1 MNKAPKRNRPTKS
14 RNRANDQ
21 RSRSNNKPAHANDK
35 PRDRGA
41 PNAANRNANRLRQ
54 AAELWQQWLG
64 ETQWH
69 QLDRWL
75 KHTLG
80 KNKKYGKRDRLFY
93 GDCLFNAARFSY
105 FAAVVI
111 ELYKNETHN
120 NSELTLPPSLAIKE
134 AAGLKALLSRISQSK
149 LGPQGF
155 ELSQWRAKGEQAL
168 PESLQIFEPI
178 ITRINEMRASSMGF
192 ALIWHGIPV
201 DYAPQFEALGKV
213 LPNKEALDTFIAQQ
227 DHRPPLWL
235 RLNHEETRNT
245 VLAELNEH
253 YQVTV
258 EGDAIAIEGSRGVF
272 GLECFKNGDIEIQDW
287 ASQQLAA
294 KVAVTKGQK
303 VWDACAGGGGKTL
316 AIASRMN
323 NHGALW
329 ATDIR
334 EYKLQEVK
342 RRAKQAG
349 FFNIRTA
356 PWNGEDALQLPKEI
370 NRDGGFDWVLVDG
383 PCSSSGTWRRN
394 PDAKLRHLG
403 QDLASLTELQL
414 QLLENAAKAVKPG
427 GHLVYGTCSIFNEE
441 NFQIIE
447 QFQAKNS
454 EWEVEYAELLG
465 CPMKDS
471 DSLFAAVL
479 RAPSEK

>member
-1 MNKAPKRNRPTKS
+1 MNKAPKRKRT
-14 RNRANDQ
+14 
-21 RSRSNNKPAHANDK
+21 
-35 PRDRGA
+35 
-41 PNAANRNANRLRQ
+41 PNQPPNITTHSQANRDANRLRQ
-54 AAELWQQWLG
+54 AAELWQQWLSD
-64 ETQWH
+64 TQWH

-105 FAAVVI
+105 FAAVVV
-111 ELYKNETHN
+111 ELYKNDATK
-120 NSELTLPPSLAIKE
+120 SAELELPPSLAIKD
-134 AAGLKALLSRISQSK
+134 ATGLRALLARISRSK
-149 LGPQGF
+149 LAAEAF
-155 ELSQWRAKGEQAL
+155 ELSQWRAKSDAPL
-168 PESLQIFEPI
+168 PRSLQNFEPI
-178 ITRINEMRASSMGF
+178 IKQLDEKRADSLGH

-201 DYAPQFEALGKV
+201 DYAPQFATLGKT
-213 LPNKEALDTFIAQQ
+213 LPNEDALNTFIAQQ
-227 DHRPPLWL
+227 DQRPPLWL
-235 RLNHEETRNT
+235 RFNHLETRET
-245 VLAELNEH
+245 VLTELNEH

-258 EGDAIAIEGSRGVF
+258 EGDAIAIEGNRGVF

-294 KVAVTKGQK
+294 KIAVTKGQK

-316 AIASRMN
+316 AIAARMN

-356 PWNGEDALQLPKEI
+356 PWNGEEALQLPKEI
-370 NRDGGFDWVLVDG
+370 KRDGGFDWVLVDG

-403 QDLASLTELQL
+403 QDLESLTQLQL
-414 QLLENAAKAVKPG
+414 QLLENAAKAVKPS

-447 QFQAKNS
+447 QFKANNTA
-454 EWEVEYAELLG
+454 WTVEYAELLG
-465 CPMKDS
+465 CPSKDS
-471 DSLFAAVL
+471 DTLFAAVL
-479 RAPSEK
+479 KAPAD

>member
-1 MNKAPKRNRPTKS
+1 MNKSPKRNRPTEKS
-14 RNRANDQ
+14 PIPFSHRDSNRD
-21 RSRSNNKPAHANDK
+21 
-35 PRDRGA
+35 
-41 PNAANRNANRLRQ
+41 ANRLRQ
-54 AAELWQQWLG
+54 AAELWQQWLS
-64 ETQWH
+64 ESQWH

-80 KNKKYGKRDRLFY
+80 KNKKYGKKDRLFY
-93 GDCLFNAARFSY
+93 GDCLFNAARFCY

-111 ELYKNETHN
+111 ELYKNN
-120 NSELTLPPSLAIKE
+120 AGNASELTLPNTLAIKE
-134 AAGLKALLSRISQSK
+134 AAGLKALLARISQSK
-149 LGPQGF
+149 MGQQAF
-155 ELSQWRAKGEQAL
+155 ELCQWRAKGESDL
-168 PESLQIFEPI
+168 PQSLAIFAGIIAQIKS
-178 ITRINEMRASSMGF
+178 TKSSSLGF

-201 DYAPQFEALGKV
+201 DYAPHFEALGQQ
-213 LPNKEALDTFIAQQ
+213 LPSPEALNTFIERQ
-227 DHRPPLWL
+227 DQRPPLWL
-235 RLNHEETRNT
+235 RLNHEETRAS
-245 VLAELNEH
+245 VLKELNEH
-253 YQVTV
+253 YHVTV
-258 EGDAIAIEGSRGVF
+258 EGNAIAVEGSRGVF

-356 PWNGEDALQLPKEI
+356 PWNGEEALQLPKEI

-403 QDLASLTELQL
+403 QDLAALTQLQL

-427 GHLVYGTCSIFNEE
+427 GRLVYGTCSIFNEE
-441 NFQIIE
+441 NFRIIE
-447 QFQAKNS
+447 QFKANNCG
-454 EWEVEYAELLG
+454 WEVEYAELLG
-465 CPMKDS
+465 CPSKDS

-479 RAPSEK
+479 KAPTTNNH